1 MALDGVIINV
11 PDAAA
16 FGRGGNHLADNP
28 YPQARIVTLV
38 ECGGRAVI
46 DAQIGPCHAGERELA
61 QGLLGS
67 LDGQMLVLADR
78 GFFSYAF
85 WKQARAT
92 GAQLLWR
99 VKKKSHMYSPV
110 LQ

>member
-1 MALDGVIINV
+1 
-11 PDAAA
+11 
-16 FGRGGNHLADNP
+16 
-28 YPQARIVTLV
+28 VTLL
-38 ECGGRAVI
+38 ECGSRTVI
-46 DAQIGPCHAGERELA
+46 DAQIGPCHAGEGELA

-99 VKKKSHMYSPV
+99 VKKSHTCTPRCYSDCPTGPTCPS
-110 LQ
+110 